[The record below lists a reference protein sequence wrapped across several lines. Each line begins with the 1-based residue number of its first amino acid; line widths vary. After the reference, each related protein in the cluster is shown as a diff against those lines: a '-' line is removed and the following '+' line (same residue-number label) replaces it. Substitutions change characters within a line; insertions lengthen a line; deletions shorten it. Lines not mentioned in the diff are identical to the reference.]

1 MNAATFSSAALVL
14 ALASAG
20 SIGAQ
25 PLRCDCTSIVDTC
38 SANVEA
44 HGSYL
49 DVKTNAKQCARVD
62 YFVDGQPFVSVAVN
76 GEDRRDW
83 LARTS
88 SPKIIVQSCQVCRDN
103 GEAAVPRLRSSAAP
117 ASTASSP
124 AAQPA
129 SKAGAD
135 PDKGGLEPLIA
146 GVPAYPADARRRH
159 VEGYADVEFTVNPL
173 GTVEGAHVTASQP
186 KGTFDAAAVAA
197 VSRWRFPAEQSRAP
211 QTLTKRVDFKLD
223 SRNATE
229 SAGAS
234 ASLGPRNQC
243 VREDAVYNY
252 GDTVDV
258 GLINA
263 CSVPL
268 LVFGCAPGTGRYEGR
283 WLCNDS
289 EQEGNVLV
297 PANDRRLGTRFAAGT
312 GNGVR
317 SFTYTDGFSVI
328 RAPNSQY
335 WWIAC
340 TEQDSTCIAD
350 ARDWVRSVGGQPAT
364 VDPRDRSRA
373 EVARS
378 N

>member
-1 MNAATFSSAALVL
+1 MNAATSSSAALVL
-14 ALASAG
+14 ALATAG

-38 SANVEA
+38 TANVEA
-44 HGSYL
+44 RGSYL

-62 YFVDGQPFVSVAVN
+62 YFVDGQPFVSVAVD

-88 SPKIIVQSCQVCRDN
+88 NPKIIVQSCQVCRDN
-103 GEAAVPRLRSSAAP
+103 GEALPRLRSS
-117 ASTASSP
+117 TSP
-124 AAQPA
+124 APSATSPGAQPA
-129 SKAGAD
+129 AKSGAD
-135 PDKGGLEPLIA
+135 SDKGGLEPLIA
-146 GVPAYPADARRRH
+146 GVPAYPAEARRRR
-159 VEGYADVEFTVNPL
+159 VEGYADVEFTVNAA
-173 GTVEGAHVTASQP
+173 GMVEGAHVTASQP

-197 VSRWRFPAEQSRAP
+197 VSRWRFPAEQGRAP
-211 QTLTKRVDFKLD
+211 QTLKKRVDFKLD
-223 SRNATE
+223 SRD
-229 SAGAS
+229 AS
-234 ASLGPRNQC
+234 EPAASTASLGPRNQC

-263 CSVPL
+263 CPVPL

-289 EQEGNVLV
+289 EQAGNVLV

-312 GNGVR
+312 ANGVR
-317 SFTYTDGFSVI
+317 SFTYTDGFSMI

-340 TEQDSTCIAD
+340 AEQDSSCIAD
-350 ARDWVRSVGGQPAT
+350 ARDWVRSVAGQPAT

>member
-1 MNAATFSSAALVL
+1 VNAATLSSATLVL
-14 ALASAG
+14 ALASVG
-20 SIGAQ
+20 SIEAQ
-25 PLRCDCTSIVDTC
+25 PLRCDCTNIVDTC
-38 SANVEA
+38 TANVEA

-49 DVKTNAKQCARVD
+49 DIKTNAKQCARVD
-62 YFVDGQPFVSVAVN
+62 YFVDGQPLVSVAMD

-83 LARTS
+83 PARTA

-103 GEAAVPRLRSSAAP
+103 GAAAVPTLRSSAAAAAK
-117 ASTASSP
+117 ASNSG
-124 AAQPA
+124 AQPA
-129 SKAGAD
+129 SKPATEA
-135 PDKGGLEPLIA
+135 DKGGLEPLIA
-146 GVPAYPADARRRH
+146 SVPAYPPDARRRK
-159 VEGYADVEFTVNPL
+159 VEGYADVEFTVNAL
-173 GTVEGAHVTASQP
+173 GNVEGAHVTASQP
-186 KGTFDAAAVAA
+186 KGTFDAAATAA
-197 VSRWRFPAEQSRAP
+197 VSRWRFAPEPGRAP

-223 SRNATE
+223 TRDAAE
-229 SAGAS
+229 STTGTA
-234 ASLGPRNQC
+234 LGPRNEC

-297 PANDRRLGTRFAAGT
+297 PQNDRRLGTRFA
-312 GNGVR
+312 NGVR
-317 SFTYTDGFSVI
+317 SFKYTDGFSVI

-340 TEQDSTCIAD
+340 TEQDSTCLSD

>member
-1 MNAATFSSAALVL
+1 VNAATLSSSALVL

-20 SIGAQ
+20 SISAQ
-25 PLRCDCTSIVDTC
+25 PLRCDCTNIVDTC

-62 YFVDGQPFVSVAVN
+62 YMVDGQPFVSVAVD

-88 SPKIIVQSCQVCRDN
+88 NPKIIVQSCQVCRDN
-103 GEAAVPRLRSSAAP
+103 GAAVPRLRSSTPPAP
-117 ASTASSP
+117 SASNA
-124 AAQPA
+124 AAQPE
-129 SKAGAD
+129 
-135 PDKGGLEPLIA
+135 KGGLEPLIA
-146 GVPAYPADARRRH
+146 GVPVYPADARRRR
-159 VEGYADVEFTVNPL
+159 VEGYADVEFTVNAL

-186 KGTFDAAAVAA
+186 KGAFDAAAVAA
-197 VSRWRFPAEQSRAP
+197 VSRWRFPPEQGRAP
-211 QTLTKRVDFKLD
+211 QTLTKRVDFKID
-223 SRNATE
+223 ARDAAE
-229 SAGAS
+229 SASGT

-340 TEQDSTCIAD
+340 TEQDSTCLAD
-350 ARDWVRSVGGQPAT
+350 ARDWVRSVAGQPAT

-373 EVARS
+373 EVSRS

>member
-103 GEAAVPRLRSSAAP
+103 GEAAVPRLVCRGAGIDRQQRGRATREQGGCRSRQGRSRAA
-117 ASTASSP
+117 
-124 AAQPA
+124 
-129 SKAGAD
+129 D
-135 PDKGGLEPLIA
+135 RRRA
-146 GVPAYPADARRRH
+146 GVSGGCTSASRRRLRRCRVHREPARHGRGRARHRLPAERH
-159 VEGYADVEFTVNPL
+159 VRRGRRR
-173 GTVEGAHVTASQP
+173 GR
-186 KGTFDAAAVAA
+186 
-197 VSRWRFPAEQSRAP
+197 SRWRFPAEQSRAP

-229 SAGAS
+229 SAGGS
-234 ASLGPRNQC
+234 RRSGPRNQC

-258 GLINA
+258 AYQCVLRPAPRIRLRARHGTLRG
-263 CSVPL
+263 PL
-268 LVFGCAPGTGRYEGR
+268 ALQRLRAGRQRARAGKRPAARHALRGRGPGT
-283 WLCNDS
+283 
-289 EQEGNVLV
+289 
-297 PANDRRLGTRFAAGT
+297 
-312 GNGVR
+312 
-317 SFTYTDGFSVI
+317 
-328 RAPNSQY
+328 
-335 WWIAC
+335 AC
-340 TEQDSTCIAD
+340 VA
-350 ARDWVRSVGGQPAT
+350 
-364 VDPRDRSRA
+364 SRTPTA
-373 EVARS
+373 SR
-378 N
+378 

>member
-1 MNAATFSSAALVL
+1 MNAATLSSATLVL
-14 ALASAG
+14 ALASVG
-20 SIGAQ
+20 SIEAQ
-25 PLRCDCTSIVDTC
+25 ALRCDCTSIVDTC

-49 DVKTNAKQCARVD
+49 DIKTNAKQCARVD
-62 YFVDGQPFVSVAVN
+62 YFVDGQPLVSVAMD

-83 LARTS
+83 PARTA

-103 GEAAVPRLRSSAAP
+103 GAAAVPGLRSSAA
-117 ASTASSP
+117 AATRA
-124 AAQPA
+124 AGAQPA
-129 SKAGAD
+129 NPSGAQ
-135 PDKGGLEPLIA
+135 PEKGGLEPLIA
-146 GVPAYPADARRRH
+146 SMPVYPADARRRR
-159 VEGYADVEFTVNPL
+159 VEGYADVEFTVNAL

-186 KGTFDAAAVAA
+186 KGTFDEAAVAA
-197 VSRWRFPAEQSRAP
+197 VSRWRFAPEQGRAP

-223 SRNATE
+223 ALDAADSGS
-229 SAGAS
+229 SA
-234 ASLGPRNQC
+234 ASLGPRNEC

-283 WLCNDS
+283 WLCTDS

-297 PANDRRLGTRFAAGT
+297 PQNDRRLGTRFAADT
-312 GNGVR
+312 ANGVR
-317 SFTYTDGFSVI
+317 SFTYTNGFSVI

-340 TEQDSTCIAD
+340 TEQDSTCLSD

>member
-1 MNAATFSSAALVL
+1 MNAATLSSATLVL
-14 ALASAG
+14 ALALACAT
-20 SIGAQ
+20 GA
-25 PLRCDCTSIVDTC
+25 
-38 SANVEA
+38 
-44 HGSYL
+44 H
-49 DVKTNAKQCARVD
+49 
-62 YFVDGQPFVSVAVN
+62 
-76 GEDRRDW
+76 
-83 LARTS
+83 
-88 SPKIIVQSCQVCRDN
+88 
-103 GEAAVPRLRSSAAP
+103 
-117 ASTASSP
+117 
-124 AAQPA
+124 AQPA
-129 SKAGAD
+129 SNAGAE
-135 PDKGGLEPLIA
+135 PEKGGLEPLIA
-146 GVPAYPADARRRH
+146 GVPVYPTDAQRRH
-159 VEGYADVEFTVNPL
+159 VEGYADVEFTVNAL

-186 KGTFDAAAVAA
+186 KGTFDEAAVAA
-197 VSRWRFPAEQSRAP
+197 VSRWRFAPEQGRAP

-223 SRNATE
+223 ALDAADSGS
-229 SAGAS
+229 SA
-234 ASLGPRNQC
+234 ASLGPRNEC

-283 WLCNDS
+283 WLCTDS

-297 PANDRRLGTRFAAGT
+297 PQNDRRLGTRFAADT
-312 GNGVR
+312 ANGVR
-317 SFTYTDGFSVI
+317 SFTYTNGFSVI

-340 TEQDSTCIAD
+340 TEQDSTCLSD

-364 VDPRDRSRA
+364 IDPRDRSRA

>member
-1 MNAATFSSAALVL
+1 MNAATLSSATLVL
-14 ALASAG
+14 ALASVG

-38 SANVEA
+38 NANVEA

-49 DVKTNAKQCARVD
+49 DIKTNAKQCARVD
-62 YFVDGQPFVSVAVN
+62 YFVDGQPLVSVAVD

-83 LARTS
+83 PARTS

-103 GEAAVPRLRSSAAP
+103 GEAAVPRLKSSAP
-117 ASTASSP
+117 AASN
-124 AAQPA
+124 AGAQPA
-129 SKAGAD
+129 GNSGSKE
-135 PDKGGLEPLIA
+135 KNGLEPVIA
-146 GVPAYPADARRRH
+146 GEPVYPADAQRRH
-159 VEGYADVEFTVNPL
+159 VEGYADVEFTVNAL

-197 VSRWRFPAEQSRAP
+197 VSRWRFPPEQGRAP
-211 QTLTKRVDFKLD
+211 QTLTKRVDFKLGD
-223 SRNATE
+223 AAQAAN
-229 SAGAS
+229 GA
-234 ASLGPRNQC
+234 AALGPRNEC

-297 PANDRRLGTRFAAGT
+297 PQNDRRLGTRFAAGT

-340 TEQDSTCIAD
+340 AEQDSTCLSD
-350 ARDWVRSVGGQPAT
+350 ARDWVRAVGGQPAT
-364 VDPRDRSRA
+364 VDPSDRTRA

>member
-1 MNAATFSSAALVL
+1 VNAATLSSATLVV

-38 SANVEA
+38 TANVEA
-44 HGSYL
+44 RGSYI
-49 DVKTNAKQCARVD
+49 DITTNAKQCARVD
-62 YFVDGQPFVSVAVN
+62 YFVDGQPFVSLAVD
-76 GEDRRDW
+76 GEYRRDW
-83 LARTS
+83 PARTS
-88 SPKIIVQSCQVCRDN
+88 NPKIIVQSCQVCRDN
-103 GEAAVPRLRSSAAP
+103 GEAAASPLRPPARPAPSASNAGAP
-117 ASTASSP
+117 AE
-124 AAQPA
+124 
-129 SKAGAD
+129 
-135 PDKGGLEPLIA
+135 KGGLEPLIA
-146 GVPAYPADARRRH
+146 GVPVYPPDAKRRH
-159 VEGYADVEFTVNPL
+159 VEGYADVEFTVNEL
-173 GTVEGAHVTASQP
+173 GRVEGAHVTASQP
-186 KGTFDAAAVAA
+186 KGVFDAAAVAA
-197 VSRWRFPAEQSRAP
+197 VSRWRFPPEQGRAP

-223 SRNATE
+223 RDAGQSAAT
-229 SAGAS
+229 AA
-234 ASLGPRNQC
+234 LGPRNEC

-283 WLCNDS
+283 WLCSDS

-297 PANDRRLGTRFAAGT
+297 PQNDRRLGTQLAAGA

-317 SFTYTDGFSVI
+317 SFTYTDGFSMM

-340 TEQDSTCIAD
+340 TAQDSTCLSD

-364 VDPRDRSRA
+364 VDPRDRTRA

>member
-1 MNAATFSSAALVL
+1 MNAATRSSATLVL
-14 ALASAG
+14 ALVSAG
-20 SIGAQ
+20 SIHAQ

-49 DVKTNAKQCARVD
+49 DIKTNAKQCARVD
-62 YFVDGQPFVSVAVN
+62 YFVDGQPLVSVAVD

-83 LARTS
+83 PARTA

-103 GEAAVPRLRSSAAP
+103 GEAAVPRLRT
-117 ASTASSP
+117 STAGVRN
-124 AAQPA
+124 AGAQPA
-129 SKAGAD
+129 SGSGAQAE
-135 PDKGGLEPLIA
+135 KGGLQPLIA
-146 GVPAYPADARRRH
+146 GVPVYPADARRRH
-159 VEGYADVEFTVNPL
+159 VEGYADVEYTVNAL
-173 GTVEGAHVTASQP
+173 GQVEGAHVTASQP

-197 VSRWRFPAEQSRAP
+197 VLRWRFAPEQGRAP
-211 QTLTKRVDFKLD
+211 QTLTKRVEFKLD
-223 SRNATE
+223 APGYAE
-229 SAGAS
+229 STGGTAS
-234 ASLGPRNQC
+234 AGPRNEC

-263 CSVPL
+263 CTVPL
-268 LVFGCAPGTGRYEGR
+268 LVFGCAPGTGRYVGR
-283 WLCNDS
+283 WLCTDS

-297 PANDRRLGTRFAAGT
+297 PQNDRRLGTRFAADT
-312 GNGVR
+312 ANGVR

-340 TEQDSTCIAD
+340 TEQDSSCISD

-373 EVARS
+373 EVASS

>member
-1 MNAATFSSAALVL
+1 VNAARIFSAALVL
-14 ALASAG
+14 ALASGG
-20 SIGAQ
+20 SIRAQ

-38 SANVEA
+38 TANVEPR
-44 HGSYL
+44 GSYL
-49 DVKTNAKQCARVD
+49 DVTTNAKQCARVD
-62 YFVDGQPFVSVAVN
+62 YFVDGQPFVSVAVD
-76 GEDRRDW
+76 GEDRHDW

-88 SPKIIVQSCQVCRDN
+88 NPKIIVQSCQVCRDN
-103 GEAAVPRLRSSAAP
+103 GETAPLLRPSAAP
-117 ASTASSP
+117 ARAPESTAE
-124 AAQPA
+124 
-129 SKAGAD
+129 KT
-135 PDKGGLEPLIA
+135 GLEPSIA
-146 GVPAYPADARRRH
+146 GMPVYPADARRRH
-159 VEGYADVEFTVNPL
+159 VEGYADVEFTVNAL
-173 GTVEGAHVTASQP
+173 GKVEGAHVAASQP

-197 VSRWRFPAEQSRAP
+197 VSRWRFPAEAGRAP
-211 QTLTKRVDFKLD
+211 QTVTKRVDFKLGARD
-223 SRNATE
+223 AAAAE
-229 SAGAS
+229 GGSAAP
-234 ASLGPRNQC
+234 GPRNQC

-252 GDTVDV
+252 GVMVDV

-268 LVFGCAPGTGRYEGR
+268 LVFGCAQGTGQYEGR

-289 EQEGNVLV
+289 EQRGNVLV
-297 PANDRRLGTRFAAGT
+297 PQNDRRVGARFEAGT
-312 GNGVR
+312 TNGVR
-317 SFTYTDGFSVI
+317 SFTYADEFSVT

-340 TEQDSTCIAD
+340 AEQDSACLAD

>member
-1 MNAATFSSAALVL
+1 MNAATLSSAALVL

-62 YFVDGQPFVSVAVN
+62 YFVDGQPFVSVAVD

-88 SPKIIVQSCQVCRDN
+88 NPKIIVQSCQVCRDN
-103 GEAAVPRLRSSAAP
+103 GDTVPRLRSSTPPAPSARDAAAP
-117 ASTASSP
+117 P
-124 AAQPA
+124 E
-129 SKAGAD
+129 
-135 PDKGGLEPLIA
+135 KGGLEPLIA
-146 GVPAYPADARRRH
+146 GMPVYPADARRRH
-159 VEGYADVEFTVNPL
+159 IEGYADVEFTVNAL
-173 GTVEGAHVTASQP
+173 GAVEGAHVTASQP

-197 VSRWRFPAEQSRAP
+197 VSRWRFPAEQDRAP
-211 QTLTKRVDFKLD
+211 QTLTKRVDFKLGARD
-223 SRNATE
+223 GTE
-229 SAGAS
+229 AANGA

-312 GNGVR
+312 ANGVR

-350 ARDWVRSVGGQPAT
+350 ARDWVRSVAGQPST

-373 EVARS
+373 EVSFS